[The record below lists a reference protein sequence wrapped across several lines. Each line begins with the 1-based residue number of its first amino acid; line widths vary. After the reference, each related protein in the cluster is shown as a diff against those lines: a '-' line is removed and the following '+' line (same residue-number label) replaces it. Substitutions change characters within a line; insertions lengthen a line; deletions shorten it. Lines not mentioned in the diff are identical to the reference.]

1 MKHLLLLCFVSW
13 ILSLPESK
21 QIGICMNAT
30 GEVYRYGKIRTGKIR
45 KGESIYNGDKISTG
59 KNAFFSLL
67 NIQDKSVI
75 RVYENSVVKIF
86 EYVEKD
92 SIKTEINI
100 FGGRVS
106 AELKKTRNKEF
117 IVNTPSSIAVVKGTS
132 FLAGH
137 RTMNQHGLHI
147 QGISDCIFSVL
158 TGKLEVQNTKSGRTI
173 MVEQG
178 KTLIST
184 SKGEFLIFE
193 TNDEFTQY
201 FQEPK

>member
-1 MKHLLLLCFVSW
+1 
-13 ILSLPESK
+13 
-21 QIGICMNAT
+21 
-30 GEVYRYGKIRTGKIR
+30 
-45 KGESIYNGDKISTG
+45 
-59 KNAFFSLL
+59 
-67 NIQDKSVI
+67 
-75 RVYENSVVKIF
+75 
-86 EYVEKD
+86 
-92 SIKTEINI
+92 
-100 FGGRVS
+100 
-106 AELKKTRNKEF
+106 
-117 IVNTPSSIAVVKGTS
+117 
-132 FLAGH
+132 
-137 RTMNQHGLHI
+137 MNQHGLHI